1 MNEAKIWKNT
11 YISSPNCPKVHN
23 IVHIQFSFR
32 NGYYTNFAVNLICTN
47 NKMKTEIQP
56 QDSNRAEAFRLW
68 MSSPMPMVTLVK
80 TMAVSRL
87 VKVSRKSGIKFT
99 TLMCWCIGKAASQV
113 EEFFTLPEDGRLFR
127 YDRLAVNVIV
137 QNNKGGINSCD
148 IPFTD
153 DLQQFKRDYLEL
165 TTTAAKNC
173 KSTFLEDH
181 MVIGTSA
188 MIQTELDCIVNQYT
202 DQFCNPMV
210 MWGKYR
216 KSLFK
221 TTLSI
226 SFQFHHVQMDGG
238 HGARFLDELQKTMN
252 AL

>member
-1 MNEAKIWKNT
+1 M
-11 YISSPNCPKVHN
+11 SSSNRSNVH
-23 IVHIQFSFR
+23 IFVHIQFPFR
-32 NGYYTNFAVNLICTN
+32 NGQYANFAADLIWTN
-47 NKMKTEIQP
+47 NKMKAEIQP

-80 TMAVSRL
+80 TMDVSRL

-99 TLMCWCIGKAASQV
+99 ALMCWCIGKTASQM
-113 EEFFTLPEDGRLFR
+113 EEFFTLPEGGRLFR
-127 YDRLAVNVIV
+127 YDKLAINVIV
-137 QNNKGGINSCD
+137 QNSKGGINSCD

-153 DLQQFKRDYLEL
+153 DLQRFNRDYLEL
-165 TTTAAKNC
+165 TATVANEC

-221 TTLSI
+221 ATLPV

-238 HGARFLDELQKTMN
+238 HGAHFLDELQRKIITASN
-252 AL
+252 P